1 MIGCVIVEVMTEY
14 YDVETLMS
22 NYLISKYTGDM
33 DSDDLVADTLTS
45 WSRERP
51 DLDFAVMGTFLRL
64 ARLMSRAVPAMDAA
78 LAPHGLNLGEFD
90 VLAAL
95 RRGGRGATLAPTALA
110 AVAMVSPGGMTNR
123 LDRLERAGLISRRPD
138 PSDRRGSLVAL
149 TADGRRVADA
159 SIEAVVDA
167 QAAFAAPIGD
177 PERVRF
183 NRTLDKL
190 LNAPGPIP

>member
-22 NYLISKYTGDM
+22 NYLISKYAGDM

-95 RRGGRGATLAPTALA
+95 RRGGHGATLAPTALA

-159 SIEAVVDA
+159 AIEAVVDA

-177 PERVRF
+177 PERVRL
-183 NRTLDKL
+183 NRTLDQL